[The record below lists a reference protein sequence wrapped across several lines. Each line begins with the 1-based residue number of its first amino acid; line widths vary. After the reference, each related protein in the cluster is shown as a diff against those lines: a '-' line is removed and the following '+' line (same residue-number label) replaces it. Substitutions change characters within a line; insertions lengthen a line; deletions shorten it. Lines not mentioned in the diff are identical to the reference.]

1 MWPNLAPDTFLPI
14 LVANATL
21 YPQDPSDKNKSY
33 LMKQVPTQVFEKIN
47 YFLRYID
54 TLNLN
59 DKINSAKIYES

>member
-1 MWPNLAPDTFLPI
+1 
-14 LVANATL
+14 
-21 YPQDPSDKNKSY
+21 
-33 LMKQVPTQVFEKIN
+33 MKQVPTQVFEKIN